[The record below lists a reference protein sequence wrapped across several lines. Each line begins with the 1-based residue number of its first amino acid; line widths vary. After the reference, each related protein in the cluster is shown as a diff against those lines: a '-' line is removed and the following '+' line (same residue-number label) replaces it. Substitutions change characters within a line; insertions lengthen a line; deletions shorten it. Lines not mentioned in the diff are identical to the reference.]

1 MRPAL
6 PALTTALAAAPPA
19 PHPTPASRRGLPRDE
34 AQADPSPSKT
44 TLPGQPAGPSVFHP
58 QGLPHG
64 TEPSP
69 DVLNTAGHWSLAWV
83 SVGSRSG
90 TDPAARAKLWP
101 RHCLPSTAPSAE
113 SGSASGTVRASRG
126 HPSRLLFPCS
136 HFPPIFPR
144 QNEVPRHLLYIPLA
158 WYCFLLCLG
167 LYGFPFCMY
176 QSH

>member
-19 PHPTPASRRGLPRDE
+19 PHPTPASPRGLPRDE

-58 QGLPHG
+58 QGLPHR

-101 RHCLPSTAPSAE
+101 RHCLPSNAPVCRVRVRIWDCVSEPRAPFQ
-113 SGSASGTVRASRG
+113 ASF
-126 HPSRLLFPCS
+126 PLLPLPS
-136 HFPPIFPR
+136 HFP
-144 QNEVPRHLLYIPLA
+144 QA
-158 WYCFLLCLG
+158 K
-167 LYGFPFCMY
+167 
-176 QSH
+176 